1 MGTLHANKHFFKSL
15 KNLLSDSKMGSGLDP
30 GYVALLGLAENFLK
44 PSPNHPGYKVNP
56 AGVLPAIKCLNAIFR
71 LNPRPVPHIEA
82 RTHLQLGAL
91 LKKETQNV
99 DLAKQHLE
107 QAWYQTQA
115 LPDMEDVRLES
126 CCLLADLYCEAGQIP
141 QSKQILQEAMK
152 NSQRLPYWHCRLLFQ
167 LANMSV
173 LEKDY
178 NSAVQILSAGVE
190 FAYMAGANYTK
201 MLFLL
206 SKTMLFLLERK
217 FADANP
223 ILHQTGPMIENWV
236 QQNGHQKEAV
246 AKQQKEYLQIFFLV
260 LQVCYYLMVGQVKS
274 VKTVLKQLQQSIQT
288 VTSAGWPSDEEMVPS
303 NVADNF
309 QWLTKDHLCILVYLV
324 TVMHSMQAGY
334 MDKAQKYTDKAIAQ
348 IDKLRSSYDSR
359 PLLLSS
365 FQVLLMEHVVQCR
378 LVTGNK
384 GGAIQEVGNLC
395 RLLQSN
401 QILLQRHRAQL
412 HTMLGLY
419 AMSMSCM
426 DAAENQLNAALR
438 TSQERELWTFAN
450 LNLAI
455 VYVRTRREADFMA
468 LLDRISPERLP
479 SQSHRLQAAA
489 YYIQGL
495 QEFFGAKYNEA
506 KRYPRETL
514 KMANAEDLNRLT
526 VCALVLLGHI
536 FLSLGNSRESMNMV
550 TPAMQLSSKIPD
562 THVQLWASAILKDL
576 YRMANDPNREQ
587 EGLTMHKTFSQTLL
601 QDHFRASQLPE
612 HNLIEW
618 TDGPFPPLPTSSS
631 STTTPSSSTRQPQPS

>member
-1 MGTLHANKHFFKSL
+1 M
-15 KNLLSDSKMGSGLDP
+15 
-30 GYVALLGLAENFLK
+30 
-44 PSPNHPGYKVNP
+44 
-56 AGVLPAIKCLNAIFR
+56 
-71 LNPRPVPHIEA
+71 IEA
-82 RTHLQLGAL
+82 
-91 LKKETQNV
+91 
-99 DLAKQHLE
+99 
-107 QAWYQTQA
+107 
-115 LPDMEDVRLES
+115 
-126 CCLLADLYCEAGQIP
+126 
-141 QSKQILQEAMK
+141 
-152 NSQRLPYWHCRLLFQ
+152 
-167 LANMSV
+167 
-173 LEKDY
+173 
-178 NSAVQILSAGVE
+178 
-190 FAYMAGANYTK
+190 
-201 MLFLL
+201 
-206 SKTMLFLLERK
+206 
-217 FADANP
+217 
-223 ILHQTGPMIENWV
+223 WV
-236 QQNGHQKEAV
+236 QQNTHHQKESV

-288 VTSAGWPSDEEMVPS
+288 VTSAGWPSDEEMIPS

-365 FQVLLMEHVVQCR
+365 FQVLLMEHIVQCR

-384 GGAIQEVGNLC
+384 GGAIQEIGNMC

-401 QILLQRHRAQL
+401 TILLQRHRAQL

-426 DAAENQLNAALR
+426 EAAENQFNAALR

-455 VYVRTRREADFMA
+455 VYVRTRRQADFMA

-479 SQSHRLQAAA
+479 SQSHSLQAAA

-495 QEFFGAKYNEA
+495 QAFFAEKYNDA
-506 KRYPRETL
+506 KRYLRETL

-526 VCALVLLGHI
+526 SCSLVLLGHI
-536 FLSLGNSRESMNMV
+536 FLSLGNTRESMNMV
-550 TPAMQLSSKIPD
+550 TPAMQLASKIPD
-562 THVQLWASAILKDL
+562 IHVQLWASSILKDL
-576 YRMANDPNREQ
+576 YRATGDRVREQ
-587 EGLTMHKTFSQTLL
+587 EGLQMHTSFSQRLL
-601 QDHFRASQLPE
+601 QDHFRATQRPE
-612 HNLIEW
+612 HKLVQW
-618 TDGPFPPLPTSSS
+618 TDGQFPAVAVAAAANSNADGSASSS
-631 STTTPSSSTRQPQPS
+631 SSSS